1 MRAWLRRCLL
11 VLAVFALC
19 WGGAIW
25 YWRTGTRVPTSGDL
39 AGAMLLL
46 PLSLLL
52 AFWLGKKLL
61 ARLAAAPALA
71 AAATT
76 APQADAAPAAALP
89 AALHIVAAA
98 LRMPGGATPEELTT
112 AMQARQAR
120 PALDPELLDENGYP
134 LLCGKVVGVQE
145 DTQQQT
151 LAAWLRQHPQPG
163 LDGERFPFNPE
174 DVRALALG
182 GEVLADLMYAAMRHP
197 LLPAWLMAPASARAA
212 MALPTLQLHLLLP
225 AAWSAPQSQAGSA
238 WLHQLLLEQGWP
250 PEKLALPMLSATPQ
264 PAPFALLEQI
274 AARTALGDQPVLAIV
289 LACNSYIGEMSVHDW
304 AIKGQ
309 LFSAGHADGQIPGE
323 GAAGLLLANAAEA
336 ALLEAPGPVLLHHGA
351 MQARDSSA
359 GPRKHGVPGLLASL
373 ATQALAG
380 AAVLPA
386 DIALLSADTDQH
398 PDRMLE
404 LMNCTTALLPELD
417 LASQVLGVGAACGHA
432 GPVAALAALALA
444 QHAAASGDQV
454 LCLSNLDPL
463 HYGAIVVGPPAGD
476 GDAAG

>member
-25 YWRTGTRVPTSGDL
+25 YWRAGTRVPTAGDL

-61 ARLAAAPALA
+61 ARLAARPAMA
-71 AAATT
+71 AAVAAT
-76 APQADAAPAAALP
+76 PQADAAPTAAPP
-89 AALHIVAAA
+89 APLHIVAAA

-134 LLCGKVVGVQE
+134 LLCGKVAGVQE

-163 LDGERFPFNPE
+163 LDAERFPFNPE

-182 GEVLADLMYAAMRHP
+182 AEVLADLMYAAMRHP
-197 LLPAWLMAPASARAA
+197 LLPAWLMVPASARAA

-225 AAWSAPQSQAGSA
+225 AAWSPAQSQAGSA
-238 WLHQLLLEQGWP
+238 WLHRLLLEQGWP
-250 PEKLALPMLSATPQ
+250 PEKLALPTLSATPQ
-264 PAPFALLEQI
+264 PAPFALLAQI
-274 AARTALGDQPVLAIV
+274 AARAAQDGQPVLAIV

-304 AIKGQ
+304 ASREQ

-323 GAAGLLLANAAEA
+323 GAAGLLLANSAEA
-336 ALLEAPGPVLLHHGA
+336 AQLEAPASVLLHRGA
-351 MQARDSSA
+351 AQARDSAA
-359 GPRKHGVPGLLASL
+359 GPRKQGEPGLLASL
-373 ATQALAG
+373 TTQALAS
-380 AAVLPA
+380 AAVASA
-386 DIALLSADTDQH
+386 DITLVSADTDQRAG
-398 PDRMLE
+398 RMLE
-404 LMNCTTALLPELD
+404 LMNCTSALLPELD
-417 LASQVLGVGAACGHA
+417 LGTQVLSVAAACGHA
-432 GPVAALAALALA
+432 GPVATLAALALA
-444 QHAAASGDQV
+444 QHAAASGGQV

-463 HYGAIVVGPPAGD
+463 HYGAIVVGPPAGN